1 MTGIPLLQ
9 DLDPSPEMT
18 GRQMRVAERH
28 LDIAVAGQRCDF
40 RDVVPRLNSGQF
52 IEHCKPS
59 ILQRIQTSSI
69 LHFSRDIRV
78 HSLNILL
85 KRPRLSSAPM
95 GFE

>member
-18 GRQMRVAERH
+18 GRQMRVVERH
-28 LDIAVAGQRCDF
+28 LDIAVASQRGHF
-40 RDVVPRLNSGQF
+40 RDVVPRL
-52 IEHCKPS
+52 PS
-59 ILQRIQTSSI
+59 ST

-85 KRPRLSSAPM
+85 NNT
-95 GFE
+95 F